1 MIDWLKRSERILRV
15 GNLLNSNKLMLKF
28 YEILYSSEAKLM
40 AISLHPSRLD
50 QIREKQ
56 KNDALVEKIW
66 QKFKSGK
73 PTKFKQFNN
82 GILQFKEQS
91 NVPKDAILQ
100 HTILSKAHSTPDSV
114 PAGLTKMYHDLK
126 TID

>member
-15 GNLLNSNKLMLKF
+15 GNLVNSNKLMLKF

-56 KNDALVEKIW
+56 KNDALVEKI
-66 QKFKSGK
+66 
-73 PTKFKQFNN
+73 
-82 GILQFKEQS
+82 
-91 NVPKDAILQ
+91 
-100 HTILSKAHSTPDSV
+100 
-114 PAGLTKMYHDLK
+114 
-126 TID
+126 